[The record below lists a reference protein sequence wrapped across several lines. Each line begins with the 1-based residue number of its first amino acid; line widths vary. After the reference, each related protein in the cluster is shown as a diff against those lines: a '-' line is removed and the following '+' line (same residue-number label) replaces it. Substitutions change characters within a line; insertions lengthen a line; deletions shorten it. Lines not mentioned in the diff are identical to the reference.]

1 MKNLSLYVNL
11 SNYSPFDTLRFKM
24 LILRWKLL
32 KATVIRVILSLEE
45 SRVPVLLAPDEPV
58 CLQEP
63 RLFHYSE
70 FLSRTVV
77 RVALAVCTWR
87 GRVSRQARLCA
98 CLAIARAIV
107 PDLFAVIWRQTVP
120 GHARII
126 ALRRFSS
133 RCSSTVR
140 KSIEIKSTKDKSS
153 PERDS
158 SCNDG

>member
-58 CLQEP
+58 CLREP

-98 CLAIARAIV
+98 
-107 PDLFAVIWRQTVP
+107 
-120 GHARII
+120 
-126 ALRRFSS
+126 
-133 RCSSTVR
+133 
-140 KSIEIKSTKDKSS
+140 
-153 PERDS
+153 RDS
-158 SCNDG
+158 ACHCSRSVCSDLTSNSPRPRENNSASSFCSQIHRDQVDER

>member
-45 SRVPVLLAPDEPV
+45 SRVSVLLAPDQPV

-133 RCSSTVR
+133 RCSSTVL

>member
-1 MKNLSLYVNL
+1 
-11 SNYSPFDTLRFKM
+11 M

-45 SRVPVLLAPDEPV
+45 SRVPVLLAPDQPV
-58 CLQEP
+58 CLREP

-107 PDLFAVIWRQTVP
+107 PDLFAVI
-120 GHARII
+120 
-126 ALRRFSS
+126 
-133 RCSSTVR
+133 
-140 KSIEIKSTKDKSS
+140 
-153 PERDS
+153 
-158 SCNDG
+158 